1 MTPMRTPSLTA
12 DAICRTRIN
21 TQALKVS
28 HRRVDRRPRR
38 R

>member
-12 DAICRTRIN
+12 DAICRTLDD

-28 HRRVDRRPRR
+28 TRRVDRRPRR